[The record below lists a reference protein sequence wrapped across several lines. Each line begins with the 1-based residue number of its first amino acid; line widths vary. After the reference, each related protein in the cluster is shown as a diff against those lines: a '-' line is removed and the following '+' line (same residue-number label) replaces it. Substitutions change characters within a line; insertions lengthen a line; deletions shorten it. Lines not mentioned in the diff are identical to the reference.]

1 MAGIGL
7 GLDILSSAI
16 NNYNNDNLTTGQKW
30 ASFGA
35 DAGYYIAKAGLS
47 YSVGSLLTS
56 GAVALGTA
64 AGCAAITYLGVGFL
78 GASLIA
84 GGIVGIAIIAGTT
97 LIIVLFNALDN
108 WWEKK
113 KEEWFN

>member
-1 MAGIGL
+1 MAGIGV
-7 GLDILSSAI
+7 GLDIISSAI

-35 DAGYYIAKAGLS
+35 DAGYYVVKGALS
-47 YSVGSLLTS
+47 YAAGSLLTS

-64 AGCAAITYLGVGFL
+64 AGCTAIYFGAGFF

-84 GGIVGIAIIAGTT
+84 GGIVAVPIVGGTILIA
-97 LIIVLFNALDN
+97 VLSDALDN
-108 WWEKK
+108 WWKKK